1 MDEYTERQMPN
12 NYQAERCLVGGV
24 FLNPEMLPEI
34 LETLKPGELYNP
46 LCRDVYGSQAR
57 LFEKNARIDAI
68 TVASDLRAS
77 GRPAAVASVT
87 SIAELYHGLPH
98 FTNPAPYIKLV
109 QDCALRRAAIKEALR
124 IVEDAHD
131 ESNPAD
137 EMIERAEAGMFALGE
152 QRIKGGFVP
161 LQVLAALSL
170 ERAAE
175 RSAPG
180 ATIRSGI
187 STGFR
192 DIDDKTGGWQPTD
205 LIILSGRTSMGKS
218 GFLLS
223 CIDNATTTDPDI
235 VVALHTLEMSAEQVT
250 ARMLCARAKVDSTRY
265 RQGFLGADEWRR
277 FAEAQAWW
285 DERRI
290 FVDDTRRIST
300 LEIRAKCRR
309 LLAQEKRLDLIG
321 VDHIQFVRGAGKHEN
336 RQLEVSGI
344 TADLKAIAH
353 EFNVPVLAVSHVS
366 RATETRGGDMRPRL
380 ADLRESGSIEND
392 ADVVGFLFRPEY
404 YHPTEENHGEAE
416 FIIAKA
422 RNGPIATIPLV
433 FLSQYTRFESAFKE

>member
-1 MDEYTERQMPN
+1 MSEPTRQPPHDPG
-12 NYQAERCLVGGV
+12 AEKTLVGAV
-24 FLNPEMLPEI
+24 ILNPDILPEMLES
-34 LETLKPGELYNP
+34 LEAEKFYVPLY
-46 LCRDVYGSQAR
+46 RAVFEAQAS
-57 LFEKNARIDAI
+57 LFEKDELINPVTIAGA
-68 TVASDLRAS
+68 LRATGKAHLAQS
-77 GRPAAVASVT
+77 GALGD
-87 SIAELYHGLPH
+87 LYLGLPSVI
-98 FTNPAPYIKLV
+98 TPAPYIKRI
-109 QDCALRRAAIKEALR
+109 QDMAARRALIKVAAEIQESAY
-124 IVEDAHD
+124 D
-131 ESNPAD
+131 ESEPAD
-137 EMIERAEAGMFALGE
+137 EVLERAEGKIFQLAE
-152 QRIKGGFVP
+152 RRVTGGFLP
-161 LQVLAALSL
+161 LHHLSALSL

-175 RSAPG
+175 RAAPG
-180 ATIRSGI
+180 STARSGI

-192 DIDDKTGGWQPTD
+192 DLDDKTGGWQPTD

-223 CIDNATTTDPDI
+223 CIDNATTADPDI

-265 RQGFLGADEWRR
+265 RQGFLGTDEWRR

-300 LEIRAKCRR
+300 MEIRAKCRR

-321 VDHIQFVRGAGKHEN
+321 VDHIQFVKGAGKHEN

-344 TADLKAIAH
+344 TADLKTIAH
-353 EFNVPVLAVSHVS
+353 EFNCPVLAVSHVS
-366 RATETRGGDMRPRL
+366 RATETRGGDMRPKL
-380 ADLRESGSIEND
+380 SDLRESGSIEND

-416 FIIAKA
+416 FILAKA
-422 RNGPIATIPLV
+422 RNGPIGTIPLV
-433 FLSQYTRFESAFKE
+433 FLSQYTRFESAFRE